1 MQRVAVI
8 GLGRF
13 GMALAESLAKEG
25 MEVIALDSNAEV
37 VNDIKDRVAL
47 AVQADA
53 TELETQRSL
62 GLGKMDTIVIAIGEN
77 FEACQL
83 AMLAARD
90 LDGPRVIARAN
101 DRVKET
107 IMRRLGADEVIMPE
121 EQAALKLSQKL
132 SKPSL
137 LEAVEIG
144 NEHSFVQVKAPRGVH
159 GKTLIELQLRKNFG
173 LNLVAIR
180 NPAVGAGPGS
190 GGESISIPG
199 PDTVPQEGDV
209 LMLVGKDRDIDRFL
223 REME

>member
-37 VNDIKDRVAL
+37 VNDVKDRVAL

-62 GLGKMDTIVIAIGEN
+62 GLGKVDVIVVAIGEN

-137 LEAVEIG
+137 LEAVDIG
-144 NEHSFVQVKAPRGVH
+144 SEHSFVQVKAPRGAQ
-159 GKTLIELQLRKNFG
+159 GKTLLDLQLRKNFG

-180 NPAVGAGPGS
+180 SPAVGAKPGTQ
-190 GGESISIPG
+190 GESISIPG
-199 PDTVPQEGDV
+199 PDTVTQAGDV

>member
-1 MQRVAVI
+1 MQKVAVI

-13 GMALAESLAKEG
+13 GMALAENLAKEG
-25 MEVIALDSNAEV
+25 IEVIAIDYDVEI
-37 VNDIKDRVAL
+37 VNDVKDRVAL

-53 TELETQRSL
+53 TDLETQRSL
-62 GLGKMDTIVIAIGEN
+62 GLGKVDTIVVAIGEN

-107 IMRRLGADEVIMPE
+107 ILRRLGADEVLLPE
-121 EQAALKLSQKL
+121 EQAALKLSQRL
-132 SKPSL
+132 AKPSL

-144 NEHSFVQVKAPRGVH
+144 SEHSFVQVKAPAGVR
-159 GKTLIELQLRKNFG
+159 GKTLMELQLRKNFG

-180 NPAVGAGPGS
+180 NAAVGAGPGS
-190 GGESISIPG
+190 GAESISIPG
-199 PDTVPQEGDV
+199 PDTIPQEGDV
-209 LMLVGKDRDIDRFL
+209 LMLVGKDKDIDRFL

>member
-1 MQRVAVI
+1 MQKVAVI

-13 GMALAESLAKEG
+13 GMALAENLAKEG
-25 MEVIALDSNAEV
+25 IEVIAIDSHPEV

-53 TELETQRSL
+53 TELETLRSL
-62 GLGKMDTIVIAIGEN
+62 GLGKVDTIVVAIGEN

-132 SKPSL
+132 AKPSL
-137 LEAVEIG
+137 IEALEIG
-144 NEHSFVQVKAPRGVH
+144 SEHSFVQVKAPRGVC
-159 GKTLIELQLRKNFG
+159 GKTLMELQLRKNFG
-173 LNLVAIR
+173 LNLVAVR
-180 NPAVGAGPGS
+180 NPAAGAGPGS
-190 GGESISIPG
+190 GGENISIPG
-199 PDTVPQEGDV
+199 PDTIPMEGDV

>member
-1 MQRVAVI
+1 
-8 GLGRF
+8 
-13 GMALAESLAKEG
+13 
-25 MEVIALDSNAEV
+25 
-37 VNDIKDRVAL
+37 
-47 AVQADA
+47 
-53 TELETQRSL
+53 
-62 GLGKMDTIVIAIGEN
+62 
-77 FEACQL
+77 
-83 AMLAARD
+83 
-90 LDGPRVIARAN
+90 
-101 DRVKET
+101 
-107 IMRRLGADEVIMPE
+107 MPE

-144 NEHSFVQVKAPRGVH
+144 SEHSFVQVKAPRGVH

-190 GGESISIPG
+190 GGETISIPG